1 MSDFR
6 LKKASGKE
14 EFLEASKEELRVL
27 IAITENGTAEPEKLS
42 KICKMSRARTVSAI
56 SYWKEAGV
64 LTDGGPTVTEEF
76 EERFRLGELEEK
88 SSKELAEDIR
98 NNELAELF
106 TECSRLMKKPELTKK
121 DAEYITALITELGLD
136 VEFAAIL
143 AAYLAEDGKLTP
155 SKLFNKAR
163 DLVKEEIDDISALE
177 AYICKMQNTSS
188 FEREV
193 KIALRI
199 RRETTENEKALFKK
213 WGEEY
218 AFSIKIVKLA
228 YDCCVDA
235 KGEYLPKYMDTLLTD
250 WHKNGCKTVEECRTR
265 KEAKSAEIAASHSTK
280 RHKKTADSKPKYGD
294 FDVNDA
300 FKKALERSYGSSEND

>member
-1 MSDFR
+1 MTDFR
-6 LKKASGKE
+6 VKTVSGTE
-14 EFLEASKEELRVL
+14 EFIEASKEELRVL
-27 IAITENGTAEPEKLS
+27 IAVRESGTLSPDKLS
-42 KICKMSRARTVSAI
+42 KICKMSRARTVSAL
-56 SYWKEAGV
+56 SYWREAGII
-64 LTDGGPTVTEEF
+64 TEDGPTITEEF
-76 EERFRLGELEEK
+76 EERIRLGELEEK

-106 TECSRLMKKPELTKK
+106 TECSRLMKKPELTKN
-121 DAEYITALITELGLD
+121 DAQHISAVITELGLD

-143 AAYLAEDGKLTP
+143 AAYLAEEGKLTP

-163 DLVKEEIDDISALE
+163 DLIKEEINDIPTLE
-177 AYICKMQNTSS
+177 AYICKMQNTSA

-199 RRETTENEKALFKK
+199 RRETTENEKKLFRK

-218 AFSIKIVKLA
+218 GFSIKTVKLA
-228 YDCCVDA
+228 YDYTVDS

-250 WHKNGCKTVEECRTR
+250 WYKSGCKTVEECRAR
-265 KEAKSAEIAASHSTK
+265 KEAKSAEIAATHGT
-280 RHKKTADSKPKYGD
+280 KKTKKPESQKPKYGD

-300 FKKALERSYGSSEND
+300 FKKALERSYGNSEND

>member
-6 LKKASGKE
+6 IHKASEKE
-14 EFLEASKEELRVL
+14 EFLEASAEELRVL
-27 IAITENGTAEPEKLS
+27 VALIESGTTAPDKLS
-42 KICKMSRARTVSAI
+42 KICKMSRARTVSAL
-56 SYWKEAGV
+56 SYWREAGV
-64 LTDGGPTVTEEF
+64 ITEGGPTITEEF
-76 EERFRLGELEEK
+76 EERLRLGELEEK

-106 TECSRLMKKPELTKK
+106 TECSRLMKKTELTKK

-143 AAYLAEDGKLTP
+143 AAYLAEEGRLTP

-163 DLVKEEIDDISALE
+163 DLVKEEIDDTAALE

-199 RRETTENEKALFKK
+199 RRETTEKEKSLFKK

-218 AFSIKIVKLA
+218 AFSIKTVKLA
-228 YDCCVDA
+228 YDFCVDA
-235 KGEYLPKYMDTLLTD
+235 KGEYIPSYMDTLLTD

-265 KEAKSAEIAASHSTK
+265 KEAKSAEIAAAHSTK
-280 RHKKTADSKPKYGD
+280 KPKKENDSKPKYGD

-300 FKKALERSYGSSEND
+300 FKKALERSYGNSENS